1 MGELCQV
8 CGLPKELCAC
18 ENIAR
23 EQQLIVI
30 SSQKRRY
37 GKVVTI
43 VEGVNENDI
52 NIDELARTLKTKC
65 ASGGTVKEGR
75 IELQGEHRKKVEQVM
90 KDIGYQVE
98 VK

>member
-37 GKVVTI
+37 GKLVTI
-43 VEGVNENDI
+43 VEGINENDI

-65 ASGGTVKEGR
+65 ASGGTVKDGR

-90 KDIGYQVE
+90 KDMGFQVE

>member
-65 ASGGTVKEGR
+65 AAGGTAKDGR

-90 KDIGYQVE
+90 KDMGFQVE

>member
-37 GKVVTI
+37 GKLVTI
-43 VEGVNENDI
+43 VEGIDANDI

-90 KDIGYQVE
+90 KDMGFQVE

>member
-37 GKVVTI
+37 GKLVTI
-43 VEGVNENDI
+43 VEGINENDI
-52 NIDELARTLKTKC
+52 NIEELARTLKTKC
-65 ASGGTVKEGR
+65 ASGGTSKDGR

-90 KDIGYQVE
+90 KDMGFQVE

>member
-52 NIDELARTLKTKC
+52 NIDDLARTLKTKC

-90 KDIGYQVE
+90 KEIGFQVE

>member
-30 SSQKRRY
+30 SSAKRRY
-37 GKVVTI
+37 GKLVTI
-43 VEGVNENDI
+43 VEGINENDI
-52 NIDELARTLKTKC
+52 DINELARTLKTKC

-75 IELQGEHRKKVEQVM
+75 IELQGEHRKKVEQVL
-90 KDIGYQVE
+90 KDIGFQVE